1 VEEED
6 EMAIRRQAEEVE
18 DEHGRHAT
26 DVEERDVRRPVHD
39 EAVAEDEV
47 VTASPGPWNVA
58 RGWIRVL
65 AALLGVALV
74 AVETAIGFRLAF
86 LLGNANAANGF
97 VDFIYDV
104 TDPLV
109 EPFQGIIANEAVDG
123 GILEPASVIAM
134 VVYLAGAALLIAAI
148 LILTSGPSGGER
160 VVTSRSRHRED
171 ARYEH

>member
-1 VEEED
+1 
-6 EMAIRRQAEEVE
+6 MAIRRETEEVE
-18 DEHGRHAT
+18 DDHGRRSTA
-26 DVEERDVRRPVHD
+26 VEERDVRTRADD

-47 VTASPGPWNVA
+47 VSSSPGPGNMV

-65 AALLGVALV
+65 AALLGVALA

-86 LLGNANAANGF
+86 LLGNANASNGF

-123 GILEPASVIAM
+123 GIFEPASVIAM
-134 VVYLAGAALLIAAI
+134 VVYLVGAALLIAAI
-148 LILTSGPSGGER
+148 LVLTSGPSAGER
-160 VVTSRSRHRED
+160 VVTSRSRHREK
-171 ARYEH
+171 ARYDH

>member
-1 VEEED
+1 VYE
-6 EMAIRRQAEEVE
+6 
-18 DEHGRHAT
+18 
-26 DVEERDVRRPVHD
+26 

-47 VTASPGPWNVA
+47 VTAAPGSWNVA
-58 RGWIRVL
+58 RGWVRVL

-74 AVETAIGFRLAF
+74 AVEAAIGFRLAF
-86 LLGNANAANGF
+86 LLGNANPANGF
-97 VDFIYDV
+97 VDFIYDL

-109 EPFQGIIANEAVDG
+109 EPFQGIIANEAVDS
-123 GILEPASVIAM
+123 GIFEPASIIAM
-134 VVYLAGAALLIAAI
+134 AVYLVGAALLVAAI

>member
-1 VEEED
+1 
-6 EMAIRRQAEEVE
+6 MAIRRQTEEVE
-18 DEHGRHAT
+18 DEHGREVTH
-26 DVEERDVRRPVHD
+26 VEERSAPVHD
-39 EAVAEDEV
+39 EAVAREDEV
-47 VTASPGPWNVA
+47 VSAAPGPWDVA

-86 LLGNANAANGF
+86 LLGNANATNGF

-123 GILEPASVIAM
+123 GILEPASLIAM
-134 VVYLAGAALLIAAI
+134 AVYFVAAALLIAAI
-148 LILTSGPSGGER
+148 LVLTSGPSGGQR
-160 VVTSRSRHRED
+160 VVTSRSRHHQQ
-171 ARYEH
+171 ARH

>member
-1 VEEED
+1 
-6 EMAIRRQAEEVE
+6 MAIRRETEEVE

-26 DVEERDVRRPVHD
+26 SVEERDVHTRAAD

-47 VTASPGPWNVA
+47 VSSSPGAGNMV

-74 AVETAIGFRLAF
+74 AVEAAIGFRLAF
-86 LLGNANAANGF
+86 LLGNANPANGF

-123 GILEPASVIAM
+123 GIFEPASLIAM
-134 VVYLAGAALLIAAI
+134 VVYLVGAALLIAV
-148 LILTSGPSGGER
+148 LLVLTSGPSSGER
-160 VVTSRSRHRED
+160 VVTSRSSHREK
-171 ARYEH
+171 ARYDH

>member
-1 VEEED
+1 
-6 EMAIRRQAEEVE
+6 MAIRRQTQEVD
-18 DEHGRHAT
+18 DEHGHRST
-26 DVEERDVRRPVHD
+26 EVEERHD
-39 EAVAEDEV
+39 SHVDNESAAEEEV
-47 VTASPGPWNVA
+47 VSSSPGPWNIA

-86 LLGNANAANGF
+86 LLANANPTNGF

-123 GILEPASVIAM
+123 GILEPASLIAM
-134 VVYLAGAALLIAAI
+134 AVYFVAAALVIAAI
-148 LILTSGPSGGER
+148 LVLTSGPSGGGR
-160 VVTSRSRHRED
+160 VVTSRSRQREQ
-171 ARYEH
+171 ARH

>member
-1 VEEED
+1 
-6 EMAIRRQAEEVE
+6 MAIRRRTEEEVE
-18 DEHGRHAT
+18 DEHGREAT
-26 DVEERDVRRPVHD
+26 RVEERDTHPVHD
-39 EAVAEDEV
+39 EAVAREDEV
-47 VTASPGPWNVA
+47 VSSAPGPWDLA

-74 AVETAIGFRLAF
+74 AVETALGFRLAF
-86 LLGNANAANGF
+86 LLANANPTNGF

-134 VVYLAGAALLIAAI
+134 AVYLVAAALIIAAI
-148 LILTSGPSGGER
+148 LVLTSGPSGGNR
-160 VVTSRSRHRED
+160 VVTSRSRHGEQ
-171 ARYEH
+171 ARH